1 MSANAITCVDDMF
14 PVNEPV
20 FSHGFSRA
28 DIEMFSRHRATHGS
42 SSVVSSSESGSS
54 TSTFASRKASASTV
68 PGDTA
73 AAAAVKVD
81 TSGGVHSHSTIMTMA
96 PRQQQQQQQQQHQQ
110 HFGNSMGYI
119 GGVGMGGAGGY
130 PLTPHMMA
138 RGNATVPVLGGG
150 GAGYGRAQN
159 IATTGAYGRR

>member
-42 SSVVSSSESGSS
+42 SVSSSESG
-54 TSTFASRKASASTV
+54 SRKASASTV
-68 PGDTA
+68 PGDTAAAAAA

-96 PRQQQQQQQQQHQQ
+96 PRQQQQQQQQQQQHQ

-130 PLTPHMMA
+130 PLAPHMMA